1 MYLLQDTRDILTR
14 DFQSRGLP
22 LGYRLCIERRALTAA
37 TERLM
42 EEPPSKKTRREGVD
56 VVTIEEGLTAYN
68 GLREVM
74 ENKSP
79 LPRFWQLCREREA
92 FLDCVL
98 SVSEVLVA
106 SACVSVCLHRVLQL
120 LNDK

>member
-1 MYLLQDTRDILTR
+1 MYLFCILQDTRDILTR
-14 DFQSRGLP
+14 DFQSKRLP
-22 LGYRLCIERRALTAA
+22 LGYRLCLERRALTAA
-37 TERLM
+37 TERSI
-42 EEPPSKKTRREGVD
+42 EEPPSKKMRREGVD
-56 VVTIEEGLTAYN
+56 VVTMEEGLTAYN

-98 SVSEVLVA
+98 SVSGGVVCVL
-106 SACVSVCLHRVLQL
+106 
-120 LNDK
+120 